1 MILFMS
7 NKGLGFVRAHLVSTI
22 IFAILYYISDL
33 VILYKPTLSKRLG
46 LGSIKQAQTLPYYF
60 YYSLITQSTVGYQGG
75 KGEGGFEQ
83 VGSVLF
89 KTLNLIQIIGI
100 FVITGYFF

>member
-7 NKGLGFVRAHLVSTI
+7 NKGMGFVKTHLVSTI
-22 IFAILYYISDL
+22 IFAILYYLSDQF
-33 VILYKPTLSKRLG
+33 IFHKPALSARLG
-46 LGSIKQAQTLPYYF
+46 FGSIKKTQTLPYYF

-75 KGEGGFEQ
+75 KGEGGFQQ
-83 VGSVLF
+83 VGSNLF

-100 FVITGYFF
+100 FIITGYFF